1 MDVVLWYLGDVKID
15 HMTECFHID
24 PTRCYIC
31 GDQDA
36 EVTTFEP
43 GERLGSLRL
52 RAITVDTFRRDPFTV
67 EQLCEPVSP
76 MLGACEYQSVV
87 YFTTAEELDQKCTLE
102 TPPDMICY
110 LFDSRCWGSLSLKR
124 DFDRSI

>member
-36 EVTTFEP
+36 EVTTFET

-67 EQLCEPVSP
+67 EQLREPVGP

-87 YFTTAEELDQKCTLE
+87 YFTTAEE
-102 TPPDMICY
+102 
-110 LFDSRCWGSLSLKR
+110 
-124 DFDRSI
+124 SIKSAPLRLAPT